1 MPNRRISLSD
11 RAIQRLEPAS
21 SGQYLVRDSDLKGFM
36 VLVGKRRKTFVIQG
50 EHRRN
55 GKRMSVRMKLGLV
68 GEVNT
73 RTARAQAKG
82 ILADIARGIDP
93 RPSARI
99 DDSAHVAT
107 AADPTLRSA
116 WARYRDGHMK
126 KKGRSEGTIENYRDH
141 VERLLSDWI
150 DEPLSVLGNDP
161 ARVAERHEKLTKENG
176 PYIANGCM
184 RSLRAIYNHARKTAR
199 SLPPENPVLAVD
211 WNVEHRRDTGLG
223 LGELDDWFAQLATLS
238 NPLRREFHLFL
249 LLSGHRPDAIKKV
262 RVADIDFR
270 ERLLHIP
277 KPKGG
282 EIRAFDIPL
291 SRPMIRCLIRAIRI
305 GRVVFPDQAQE
316 WVFAAD
322 SASGHIE
329 EHKEKRTEL
338 SHWGND
344 LRQTYRTMAQAAGV
358 PELDVHLLMN
368 HSIPGVN
375 AGYITR
381 NRLLSDHLRK
391 QQQAISTQILSV
403 VASKPDEADHPTV
416 GWLAPL
422 SRALVSAL
430 TA

>member
-1 MPNRRISLSD
+1 MSDRQIPLSD
-11 RAIQRLEPAS
+11 RAIQRLQPAS

-36 VLVGKRRKTFVIQG
+36 VLVGKRRKTFVVQG
-50 EHRRN
+50 EYRRN

-68 GEVNT
+68 GEIST
-73 RTARAQAKG
+73 RAARAQAKG
-82 ILADIARGIDP
+82 VLADIAKGIDP
-93 RPSARI
+93 RPTAQGE
-99 DDSAHVAT
+99 DTAHVAT
-107 AADPTLRSA
+107 AGEPTLRSA
-116 WARYRDGHMK
+116 WVRYRDGHMK

-141 VERLLSDWI
+141 VERLLSDWL
-150 DEPLSVLGNDP
+150 DEPLSALGNDP
-161 ARVAERHEKLTKENG
+161 AGVADRHDKLTKENG

-184 RSLRAIYNHARKTAR
+184 RTLRAVYNHARKTAR

-211 WNVEHRRDTGLG
+211 WNVEHRRDTALG
-223 LGELDDWFAQLATLS
+223 LGELDDWFAQLNALS

-262 RVADIDFR
+262 RVADVDFG

-282 EIRAFDIPL
+282 EVRAFDIPL
-291 SRPMIRCLIRAIRI
+291 SRPMIRCLIRAIGLGHVI
-305 GRVVFPDQAQE
+305 FPRQSQE

-344 LRQTYRTMAQAAGV
+344 LRQTYRTMAQGVGV

-381 NRLLSDHLRK
+381 NKLLSDHLRQ
-391 QQQAISTQILSV
+391 QQQAISTQILSAI
-403 VASKPDEADHPTV
+403 ASKPDETDHPAAA
-416 GWLAPL
+416 WLASP
-422 SRALVSAL
+422 SRALVAAL